1 MSNLRRF
8 LLRLRNALAPG
19 RAENELA
26 REVSAHLALLEEEYR
41 RRGLNDAEAA
51 VAARR
56 AMGGVEQA
64 RNHQRDAR
72 SFMWLDNL
80 RRDAAYAVRTLAR
93 SPGFSLVAI
102 LTLALAIGANTA
114 LFTVVDR
121 VLLRS
126 VPLPNAHR
134 LVRLHESNAGANRLR
149 EDASPPAIADWRTRA
164 KSLDMIAALGG
175 TSFTMTG
182 GKEPE
187 ALVGM
192 RVSPEFFPLTGVTL
206 ERGRPFDLA
215 EYGTS
220 ANAALGPMAFPG
232 TVTGSG
238 SIIVSHALWQR
249 QFDGD
254 PDVVGRHVK
263 LNGRDAVIAGVM
275 PAGVW
280 LDTTSYG
287 VADVWLPFGAGR
299 EMTNRRFRQFTAIG
313 RLAPGITIETANA
326 ELKTI
331 ADSIA
336 QANPKDS
343 ANWTVETA
351 PLKDSVTKSARS
363 TLWILFGGVACVLL
377 VACANI
383 ASLLLMR
390 AAGRSRE
397 VAIRMAIGAGRG
409 RLISQWLTEGT
420 VLAIAG
426 GAGGFLLALWAVPT
440 LVSFAP
446 ADLPRLN
453 EITVDFRIFAFCLSL
468 SVLAG
473 VLSGLAPALAT
484 RGVTVAALRASS
496 ASVSGPRRKWLRP
509 SLVAIQVGLSIVL
522 LVGAGLMARSLLA
535 ASRLELGFD
544 PERVLTFNVNTRG
557 DRYQGLAAVRAFHN
571 ELAPALERLPGVEA
585 AAVGGIPLQ
594 TSFQM
599 DFLIEGRTEPVTG
612 SGNVPTP
619 HYFRALGARFI
630 TGRDFTDK
638 DDERSE
644 RVVIVTRAFAREAW
658 GDVNAIGRKL
668 RIEYADGPQFAV
680 IGVVA
685 DIRTSGLEV
694 PPQPM
699 VFIPLGQ
706 STVATLSSYVVRTSG
721 PPIAVL
727 PLVRDA
733 VKRLDP
739 DIAVSRVA
747 TMEERMSKA
756 ISPRRF
762 NLWLIGLFS
771 VVALVLAGGGV
782 YGLINEAVT
791 SRTPEIGVRVALG
804 APRTQ
809 VIWIVTSGTILV
821 TSAGLVLGLASSV
834 ATARLLGSMLFGVE
848 PLDPLTLGA
857 VPLIFMV
864 IAALAAIAPVRRATK
879 VDPVIALRGE

>member
-1 MSNLRRF
+1 
-8 LLRLRNALAPG
+8 
-19 RAENELA
+19 
-26 REVSAHLALLEEEYR
+26 
-41 RRGLNDAEAA
+41 
-51 VAARR
+51 
-56 AMGGVEQA
+56 
-64 RNHQRDAR
+64 
-72 SFMWLDNL
+72 
-80 RRDAAYAVRTLAR
+80 
-93 SPGFSLVAI
+93 
-102 LTLALAIGANTA
+102 
-114 LFTVVDR
+114 
-121 VLLRS
+121 
-126 VPLPNAHR
+126 
-134 LVRLHESNAGANRLR
+134 
-149 EDASPPAIADWRTRA
+149 
-164 KSLDMIAALGG
+164 
-175 TSFTMTG
+175 
-182 GKEPE
+182 
-187 ALVGM
+187 
-192 RVSPEFFPLTGVTL
+192 
-206 ERGRPFDLA
+206 
-215 EYGTS
+215 
-220 ANAALGPMAFPG
+220 
-232 TVTGSG
+232 
-238 SIIVSHALWQR
+238 
-249 QFDGD
+249 
-254 PDVVGRHVK
+254 
-263 LNGRDAVIAGVM
+263 
-275 PAGVW
+275 
-280 LDTTSYG
+280 
-287 VADVWLPFGAGR
+287 
-299 EMTNRRFRQFTAIG
+299 
-313 RLAPGITIETANA
+313 
-326 ELKTI
+326 
-331 ADSIA
+331 
-336 QANPKDS
+336 
-343 ANWTVETA
+343 
-351 PLKDSVTKSARS
+351 
-363 TLWILFGGVACVLL
+363 
-377 VACANI
+377 
-383 ASLLLMR
+383 
-390 AAGRSRE
+390 
-397 VAIRMAIGAGRG
+397 
-409 RLISQWLTEGT
+409 
-420 VLAIAG
+420 
-426 GAGGFLLALWAVPT
+426 
-440 LVSFAP
+440 
-446 ADLPRLN
+446 
-453 EITVDFRIFAFCLSL
+453 
-468 SVLAG
+468 
-473 VLSGLAPALAT
+473 
-484 RGVTVAALRASS
+484 
-496 ASVSGPRRKWLRP
+496 
-509 SLVAIQVGLSIVL
+509 VL

-630 TGRDFTDK
+630 TGRDFTDQ

-694 PPQPM
+694 SPQPM

-739 DIAVSRVA
+739 DVAVSRVA

-771 VVALVLAGGGV
+771 VVALVLAGCGV